1 MDDFQ
6 NESDPVNAKPYR
18 LTFEQRPAYLY
29 IHIISDQ
36 ISYDIARQYWDEV
49 FALRDHTK
57 AELMLIDKDIPA
69 ELTFADALQMASEVA
84 VWEHHNV
91 KLALCDRH
99 ATQKAIQF
107 GEMVATNRGLNTR
120 SFSDFGEAEEWL
132 LSD

>member
-1 MDDFQ
+1 MELIH
-6 NESDPVNAKPYR
+6 NEPDSVREKPYS
-18 LTFEQRPAYLY
+18 LTFERRPGYLY
-29 IHIISDQ
+29 IHIVAEQ
-36 ISYDIARQYWDEV
+36 ISYEIARQYWDEV

-69 ELTFADALQMASEVA
+69 ELSFADAHRMASEVA

-91 KLALCDRH
+91 KLALCDRY

-120 SFSDFGEAEEWL
+120 SFGHFDAAEEWL
-132 LSD
+132 LSE